1 MLLKRRITESQ
12 KIKCDQCEV
21 RQLRVDDEIEYL
33 GRRLRLVEVKPG
45 VFALAATLKDKED

>member
-45 VFALAATLKDKED
+45 VFALAATLKDQED